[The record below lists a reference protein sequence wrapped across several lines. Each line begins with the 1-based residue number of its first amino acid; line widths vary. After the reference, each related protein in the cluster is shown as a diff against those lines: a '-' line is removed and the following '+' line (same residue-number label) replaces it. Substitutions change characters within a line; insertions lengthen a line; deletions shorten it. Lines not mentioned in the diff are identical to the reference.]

1 MSNESQK
8 ITEFIP
14 MTQPNP
20 DESQELEAEIERLHE
35 FIMRVA
41 ERLAAASEVL
51 GQVAERKR
59 K

>member
-14 MTQPNP
+14 MTQPTP
-20 DESQELEAEIERLHE
+20 DESHELEAEIERLHE

-51 GQVAERKR
+51 GQVAERKT